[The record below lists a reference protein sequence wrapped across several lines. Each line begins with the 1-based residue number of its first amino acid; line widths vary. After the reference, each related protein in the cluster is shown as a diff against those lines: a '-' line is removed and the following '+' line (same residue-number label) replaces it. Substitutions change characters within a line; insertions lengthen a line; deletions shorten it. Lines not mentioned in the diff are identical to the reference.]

1 MNNSR
6 AFLHI
11 TYKLYGHL
19 DKLSGVKKSNCINCY
34 LSLMKHAWKK
44 NNYECGLRY
53 STVAKETKLSRIT
66 VRRTL
71 DTLEKLHVISTVRG
85 RSGKTYK
92 INQLFI
98 KSESDGSI
106 LYTNKNKMYK
116 KDHSNVKKRSVLEET
131 IYINN
136 IDKIIRDNR
145 NDKDSLI
152 LNLSKLPLSEL
163 KSDTKNPYYIKLA
176 IEKKAE
182 LDRESKATYVH
193 PQKIINELTKIK
205 KNSNPRYREKVAFN
219 KRNNLDYKGRPIIKD
234 NQSTIN
240 KGRPKKW

>member
-1 MNNSR
+1 MNNTR

-19 DKLSGVKKSNCINCY
+19 DKLSGIKKSNCLNCY

-53 STVAKETKLSRIT
+53 STIAKETKLSRIT

-71 DTLEKLHVISTVRG
+71 DTLEKLHIISTVRG
-85 RSGKTYK
+85 RSGKSYK
-92 INQLFI
+92 INQLFL
-98 KSESDGSI
+98 KTESDGSI
-106 LYTNKNKMYK
+106 LYINKPKMYK

-163 KSDTKNPYYIKLA
+163 NSDTNNPYYIKLA
-176 IEKKAE
+176 KAKKIE

-219 KRNNLDYKGRPIIKD
+219 KRNNLDYKGRP
-234 NQSTIN
+234 
-240 KGRPKKW
+240 KK

>member
-34 LSLMKHAWKK
+34 LSLMKHAWRN

-53 STVAKETKLSRIT
+53 STIAKETKLSRIT

-71 DTLEKLHVISTVRG
+71 DTLEKLHIISTIRG
-85 RSGKTYK
+85 KSGKTYK

-98 KSESDGSI
+98 KTESDGSI

-116 KDHSNVKKRSVLEET
+116 KDHSDVYNRSVLVET
-131 IYINN
+131 LNNN
-136 IDKIIRDNR
+136 INTIIRDNR
-145 NDKDSLI
+145 GDKDSLI
-152 LNLSKLPLSEL
+152 LNLSKLPLKDL
-163 KSDTKNPYYIKLA
+163 NSDTNNPYYVKLA
-176 IEKKAE
+176 KEKKIE

-205 KNSNPRYREKVAFN
+205 KNSNPRYREKVEFN
-219 KRNNLDYKGRPIIKD
+219 KRNNLDYKGRP
-234 NQSTIN
+234 
-240 KGRPKKW
+240 KK

>member
-19 DKLSGVKKSNCINCY
+19 DKLSGTKKSNCINCY

-71 DTLEKLHVISTVRG
+71 DTLEKLNVISTVRG

-106 LYTNKNKMYK
+106 LYINKPKMYK
-116 KDHSNVKKRSVLEET
+116 KDHSDVKKRSVLEET

-136 IDKIIRDNR
+136 IEKIIRDNR

-163 KSDTKNPYYIKLA
+163 NSDTKNPYYIKLA

-182 LDRESKATYVH
+182 LERESKATYVN
-193 PQKIINELTKIK
+193 PQKIINELTKIS
-205 KNSNPRYREKVAFN
+205 KNSNPRYKEKVAFN
-219 KRNNLDYKGRPIIKD
+219 KRNNLDYKGRP
-234 NQSTIN
+234 
-240 KGRPKKW
+240 KKW

>member
-1 MNNSR
+1 MNNTR

-19 DKLSGVKKSNCINCY
+19 DKLSGVKKSNCLNCY

-53 STVAKETKLSRIT
+53 STIAKETKLSRIT

-71 DTLEKLHVISTVRG
+71 DTLEKLHIISTVRG
-85 RSGKTYK
+85 RSGKSYK
-92 INQLFI
+92 INQLFL
-98 KSESDGSI
+98 KTESDGSI
-106 LYTNKNKMYK
+106 LYINKPKMYK

-152 LNLSKLPLSEL
+152 LNLSKLPLSIL
-163 KSDTKNPYYIKLA
+163 NSDTNNPYYIKLA
-176 IEKKAE
+176 KEKKIE

-193 PQKIINELTKIK
+193 PQKIIN
-205 KNSNPRYREKVAFN
+205 
-219 KRNNLDYKGRPIIKD
+219 
-234 NQSTIN
+234 
-240 KGRPKKW
+240 

>member
-1 MNNSR
+1 
-6 AFLHI
+6 
-11 TYKLYGHL
+11 
-19 DKLSGVKKSNCINCY
+19 
-34 LSLMKHAWKK
+34 MKHAWKK

-53 STVAKETKLSRIT
+53 STVVKETKLSRIT

-92 INQLFI
+92 INQLFL
-98 KSESDGSI
+98 KTESDSSI
-106 LYTNKNKMYK
+106 IYTNNNKKYK
-116 KDHSNVKKRSVLEET
+116 KEHSNVYKRAVLEET

-136 IDKIIRDNR
+136 IEKIIRDNR
-145 NDKDSLI
+145 GDMDSLI

-163 KSDTKNPYYIKLA
+163 NSDTNNPYYVKLA
-176 IEKKAE
+176 KAKKAE

-193 PQKIINELTKIK
+193 PQKIINELTKIS

-219 KRNNLDYKGRPIIKD
+219 KRNNLDYKGRP
-234 NQSTIN
+234 
-240 KGRPKKW
+240 KK

>member
-1 MNNSR
+1 MNNTR

-19 DKLSGVKKSNCINCY
+19 DKLSGTKKSNCLNCY

-53 STVAKETKLSRIT
+53 STVVKETKLSRIT

-92 INQLFI
+92 INQLFL
-98 KSESDGSI
+98 KTESDGSI

-116 KDHSNVKKRSVLEET
+116 KDHSNVKKRSVLVEALN
-131 IYINN
+131 NN
-136 IDKIIRDNR
+136 IEAIIRDNR
-145 NDKDSLI
+145 GDMDSMI
-152 LNLSKLPLSEL
+152 LNLSKLPLSDL
-163 KSDTKNPYYIKLA
+163 NSDTNNPYYVKLA

-182 LDRESKATYVH
+182 LDRLSKATYVH

-205 KNSNPRYREKVAFN
+205 KNSNIKYREKVAFN
-219 KRNNLDYKGRPIIKD
+219 KRNNLDYKGRP
-234 NQSTIN
+234 
-240 KGRPKKW
+240 KK

>member
-53 STVAKETKLSRIT
+53 STVVKETKLSRIT

-98 KSESDGSI
+98 KTESDSSI
-106 LYTNKNKMYK
+106 MHINKNKMYK
-116 KDHSNVKKRSVLEET
+116 KEHSDVYKRAVLVEALN
-131 IYINN
+131 NN
-136 IDKIIRDNR
+136 IETIIRDNR
-145 NDKDSLI
+145 GDMDSLI
-152 LNLSKLPLSEL
+152 LNLSKLPPEEL
-163 KSDTKNPYYIKLA
+163 NLDTKNPYYVKLA

-219 KRNNLDYKGRPIIKD
+219 KRNNLDYKGRP
-234 NQSTIN
+234 
-240 KGRPKKW
+240 KK

>member
-6 AFLHI
+6 AFLHV

-19 DKLSGVKKSNCINCY
+19 DKLSGTKKSNCINCY

-71 DTLEKLHVISTVRG
+71 DTLEKLNVISTVRG

-116 KDHSNVKKRSVLEET
+116 KDHPDVYKRSVLVED
-131 IYINN
+131 ININN
-136 IDKIIRDNR
+136 IDKIIKDNR
-145 NDKDSLI
+145 GSLDNII

-163 KSDTKNPYYIKLA
+163 NSDTKNPYYIKLA

-182 LDRESKATYVH
+182 LDRESKATYVN
-193 PQKIINELTKIK
+193 PQKIINELTKIS

-219 KRNNLDYKGRPIIKD
+219 KRNNLDYKGRP
-234 NQSTIN
+234 
-240 KGRPKKW
+240 KK

>member
-1 MNNSR
+1 MNNTR

-19 DKLSGVKKSNCINCY
+19 DKLSGTKKSNCLNCY

-98 KSESDGSI
+98 KTESDSSI
-106 LYTNKNKMYK
+106 IYTNKNKMYK
-116 KDHSNVKKRSVLEET
+116 KEHSDVYKRAVLEET

-136 IDKIIRDNR
+136 IEKIIRDNR
-145 NDKDSLI
+145 GDMDSLI
-152 LNLSKLPLSEL
+152 LNLSKLPPEEL
-163 KSDTKNPYYIKLA
+163 NSDTKNPYYIKLA
-176 IEKKAE
+176 KAKKAE

-193 PQKIINELTKIK
+193 PQKIINELTKIS

-219 KRNNLDYKGRPIIKD
+219 KRNNLDYKGRP
-234 NQSTIN
+234 
-240 KGRPKKW
+240 KK

>member
-71 DTLEKLHVISTVRG
+71 DTLEKLNVISTVRG

-106 LYTNKNKMYK
+106 LYTNKPKMYK

-193 PQKIINELTKIK
+193 PQKIINELTKIS

>member
-19 DKLSGVKKSNCINCY
+19 DKLTGVKKSNCLNCY

-53 STVAKETKLSRIT
+53 STVASETKLSRIT

-71 DTLEKLHVISTVRG
+71 DTLEKLNIISTVRG

-92 INQLFI
+92 INQLFL
-98 KSESDGSI
+98 KTELDGSI
-106 LYTNKNKMYK
+106 LYTNKTKMYK
-116 KDHSNVKKRSVLEET
+116 KDHSNVKNRSVLEET

-136 IDKIIRDNR
+136 IEKIIRDNR
-145 NDKDSLI
+145 GNMDSLI
-152 LNLSKLPLSEL
+152 LNLSKLPPEEL
-163 KSDTKNPYYIKLA
+163 NSDTKNPYYIKLA
-176 IEKKAE
+176 KAKKAE

-193 PQKIINELTKIK
+193 PQKIINELTKIS
-205 KNSNPRYREKVAFN
+205 KNSNPRYKEKVAFN
-219 KRNNLDYKGRPIIKD
+219 KRNNLDYKGRP
-234 NQSTIN
+234 
-240 KGRPKKW
+240 KK

>member
-19 DKLSGVKKSNCINCY
+19 DKLGGTKKSNCLNCY

-53 STVAKETKLSRIT
+53 STVVKETKLSRIT

-92 INQLFI
+92 INQLFL
-98 KSESDGSI
+98 KTESDSSI
-106 LYTNKNKMYK
+106 IYNNKNKKYK
-116 KDHSNVKKRSVLEET
+116 IDHSNVYKRAVLEET

-145 NDKDSLI
+145 GDMDSLI
-152 LNLSKLPLSEL
+152 LNLSKLPLSDL
-163 KSDTKNPYYIKLA
+163 NSDTNNPYYVKLA
-176 IEKKAE
+176 KEKKAE
-182 LDRESKATYVH
+182 LERESKATYVH

-205 KNSNPRYREKVAFN
+205 KNSNPRYREKVNFN
-219 KRNNLDYKGRPIIKD
+219 KRNNLDYKGRP
-234 NQSTIN
+234 
-240 KGRPKKW
+240 KK

>member
-193 PQKIINELTKIK
+193 PQKIINELTKIS

>member
-19 DKLSGVKKSNCINCY
+19 DKLSGIKKSNCLNCY

-53 STVAKETKLSRIT
+53 STIAKETKLSRIT

-85 RSGKTYK
+85 RSGKSYK
-92 INQLFI
+92 INQLFL
-98 KSESDGSI
+98 KTESDGSI
-106 LYTNKNKMYK
+106 LYTNNSSMYK
-116 KDHSNVKKRSVLEET
+116 KDHSNVKKRSVLVEALN
-131 IYINN
+131 NN
-136 IDKIIRDNR
+136 IEAIIRDNR
-145 NDKDSLI
+145 GDMDSMI
-152 LNLSKLPLSEL
+152 LNLSKLPLSDL
-163 KSDTKNPYYIKLA
+163 NSDTNNPYYVKLA
-176 IEKKAE
+176 KEKKAE
-182 LDRESKATYVH
+182 LDRLSKATYVH

-219 KRNNLDYKGRPIIKD
+219 KRNNLDW
-234 NQSTIN
+234 
-240 KGRPKKW
+240 KGRPKK

>member
-1 MNNSR
+1 MNNTR

-19 DKLSGVKKSNCINCY
+19 DKLSGTKKSNCLNCY

-53 STVAKETKLSRIT
+53 STVVKETKLSRIT

-85 RSGKTYK
+85 KSGKTYK
-92 INQLFI
+92 INQLFL
-98 KSESDGSI
+98 KTESDSSI
-106 LYTNKNKMYK
+106 IYTNKNKKYK
-116 KDHSNVKKRSVLEET
+116 IDHSNVYKRAVLEET

-136 IDKIIRDNR
+136 IENIIRDNR
-145 NDKDSLI
+145 GDMDSMI

-163 KSDTKNPYYIKLA
+163 NSDTNNPYYVKLA

-182 LDRESKATYVH
+182 LDLESKATYVH

-205 KNSNPRYREKVAFN
+205 KNSNPRYREKVEFN
-219 KRNNLDYKGRPIIKD
+219 KRNNLDYKGRP
-234 NQSTIN
+234 
-240 KGRPKKW
+240 KK

>member
-1 MNNSR
+1 MNNTR

-19 DKLSGVKKSNCINCY
+19 DKLSGTKKSNCLNCY

-53 STVAKETKLSRIT
+53 STVVKETKLSRIT

-92 INQLFI
+92 INQLFL
-98 KSESDGSI
+98 KTESDSSI
-106 LYTNKNKMYK
+106 IYTNKNKKYK
-116 KDHSNVKKRSVLEET
+116 IDHSNVYKRAVLEET

-136 IDKIIRDNR
+136 IENIIRDNR
-145 NDKDSLI
+145 GNMDSLI
-152 LNLSKLPLSEL
+152 LNLSKLPLSDL
-163 KSDTKNPYYIKLA
+163 NSDTKNPYYVKLA
-176 IEKKAE
+176 KEKKAE
-182 LDRESKATYVH
+182 LERESKANYVH
-193 PQKIINELTKIK
+193 PQKIINELTKIS

-219 KRNNLDYKGRPIIKD
+219 KRNNLDYKGRP
-234 NQSTIN
+234 
-240 KGRPKKW
+240 KK

>member
-19 DKLSGVKKSNCINCY
+19 DKLSGTKKSNCINCY

-53 STVAKETKLSRIT
+53 STVVKETKLSRIT

-92 INQLFI
+92 INQLFL
-98 KSESDGSI
+98 KTESDSSI
-106 LYTNKNKMYK
+106 IYNNKNKKYK
-116 KDHSNVKKRSVLEET
+116 IDHSNVYKRAVLEET
-131 IYINN
+131 IYISN

-152 LNLSKLPLSEL
+152 LNLSKLPLSDL
-163 KSDTKNPYYIKLA
+163 NSDTNNPYYVKLA
-176 IEKKAE
+176 IKKKDE

-205 KNSNPRYREKVAFN
+205 KNSNPRYRERVEFN
-219 KRNNLDYKGRPIIKD
+219 KRNNLDYKGRP
-234 NQSTIN
+234 
-240 KGRPKKW
+240 KK

>member
-1 MNNSR
+1 MNNTR

-19 DKLSGVKKSNCINCY
+19 DKLSGIKKSNCLNCY

-53 STVAKETKLSRIT
+53 STIAKETKLSRIT

-71 DTLEKLHVISTVRG
+71 DTLEKLHIISTVRG
-85 RSGKTYK
+85 RSGKSYK
-92 INQLFI
+92 INQLFL
-98 KSESDGSI
+98 KTESDGSI
-106 LYTNKNKMYK
+106 LYINKPKMYK

-163 KSDTKNPYYIKLA
+163 NSDTNNPYYIKLA
-176 IEKKAE
+176 KEKKIE

-193 PQKIINELTKIK
+193 PQKIINELTKIS
-205 KNSNPRYREKVAFN
+205 KNSNPRYREKVEFN
-219 KRNNLDYKGRPIIKD
+219 KRNNLDYKGRP
-234 NQSTIN
+234 
-240 KGRPKKW
+240 KK

>member
-11 TYKLYGHL
+11 TYKLYGYL
-19 DKLSGVKKSNCINCY
+19 DKLSGVKKSNCLNCY

-53 STVAKETKLSRIT
+53 STVAFETKLSRIT

-71 DTLEKLHVISTVRG
+71 DTLEKLNVISTVRG

-98 KSESDGSI
+98 KTESDGSI

-116 KDHSNVKKRSVLEET
+116 KDHSDVYKRAVLVED
-131 IYINN
+131 ISNSN
-136 IDKIIRDNR
+136 IEKIIRDNR
-145 NDKDSLI
+145 GDMDSLI
-152 LNLSKLPLSEL
+152 LNLSKLPPEELNSEIAN
-163 KSDTKNPYYIKLA
+163 KNPYYIKLA
-176 IEKKAE
+176 KAKKIELE
-182 LDRESKATYVH
+182 RESKATYVNPH
-193 PQKIINELTKIK
+193 KIINELTKIS

-219 KRNNLDYKGRPIIKD
+219 KRNNLDYKGRP
-234 NQSTIN
+234 
-240 KGRPKKW
+240 KK

>member
-19 DKLSGVKKSNCINCY
+19 DKLTGVKKSNCLNCY

-71 DTLEKLHVISTVRG
+71 DTLEKLHIISTIRG

-92 INQLFI
+92 INQLFL
-98 KSESDGSI
+98 KTESDSSI
-106 LYTNKNKMYK
+106 IYNNKNKKYK
-116 KDHSNVKKRSVLEET
+116 IDHSNVYKRAVLEET

-136 IDKIIRDNR
+136 IEKIIRDNR
-145 NDKDSLI
+145 NDKDSMI
-152 LNLSKLPLSEL
+152 LNLSKLPLTEL
-163 KSDTKNPYYIKLA
+163 NSDTNNPYYIKLA
-176 IEKKAE
+176 KEKKAE

-219 KRNNLDYKGRPIIKD
+219 KRNNLDYKGRP
-234 NQSTIN
+234 
-240 KGRPKKW
+240 KK

>member
-1 MNNSR
+1 MKNSR

-71 DTLEKLHVISTVRG
+71 NTLEKLHIISTVRG
-85 RSGKTYK
+85 RSGKSYK
-92 INQLFI
+92 INQVFL
-98 KSESDGSI
+98 KTESDGSI
-106 LYTNKNKMYK
+106 LYTNNSSMYK
-116 KDHSNVKKRSVLEET
+116 KDHSNVKKRSVLVEALN
-131 IYINN
+131 NN
-136 IDKIIRDNR
+136 IEAIIRDNR
-145 NDKDSLI
+145 GDMDSMI
-152 LNLSKLPLSEL
+152 LNLSKLPLKDL
-163 KSDTKNPYYIKLA
+163 NSDTNNPYYVKLA
-176 IEKKAE
+176 KEKKIE
-182 LDRESKATYVH
+182 LDRLSKATYVH

-205 KNSNPRYREKVAFN
+205 KNSNIKYREKVALN
-219 KRNNLDYKGRPIIKD
+219 KRNNLDYKGRP
-234 NQSTIN
+234 
-240 KGRPKKW
+240 KK

>member
-193 PQKIINELTKIK
+193 PQKIINELTKIS

-219 KRNNLDYKGRPIIKD
+219 KRNNLDYKGRP
-234 NQSTIN
+234 
-240 KGRPKKW
+240 KKW

>member
-1 MNNSR
+1 MKNSR

-19 DKLSGVKKSNCINCY
+19 DKLGGTKKSNCINCY

-53 STVAKETKLSRIT
+53 STIAKETKLSRIT

-71 DTLEKLHVISTVRG
+71 DTLEKLHIISTVRG
-85 RSGKTYK
+85 RSGKSYK
-92 INQLFI
+92 INQLFL
-98 KSESDGSI
+98 KTESEGSI

-116 KDHSNVKKRSVLEET
+116 KDHSNVYKRSVLVEALN
-131 IYINN
+131 NN
-136 IDKIIRDNR
+136 IEAIIRDNR
-145 NDKDSLI
+145 GDMDSMI
-152 LNLSKLPLSEL
+152 LNLSKLPLSDL
-163 KSDTKNPYYIKLA
+163 NSDTNNPYYVKLA

-182 LDRESKATYVH
+182 LDRISKATYVH

-205 KNSNPRYREKVAFN
+205 KNTNPRYKEKVAFN
-219 KRNNLDYKGRPIIKD
+219 KRNNLDYKGRP
-234 NQSTIN
+234 
-240 KGRPKKW
+240 KK

>member
-11 TYKLYGHL
+11 TYKLYGYL
-19 DKLSGVKKSNCINCY
+19 DKLSGTKKSNCLNCY

-71 DTLEKLHVISTVRG
+71 DTLEKLNVISTVRG

-98 KSESDGSI
+98 KTESDSSI

-116 KDHSNVKKRSVLEET
+116 KEQSDVYKRAVLVEALNT
-131 IYINN
+131 IDKGNN
-136 IDKIIRDNR
+136 IENIIRDNR
-145 NDKDSLI
+145 GNMDSLI
-152 LNLSKLPLSEL
+152 LNLSKLPPEEL
-163 KSDTKNPYYIKLA
+163 NSDTKNPYYVKLA
-176 IEKKAE
+176 KAKKIELE
-182 LDRESKATYVH
+182 RESKATYVH
-193 PQKIINELTKIK
+193 PQKIINELTKIS

-219 KRNNLDYKGRPIIKD
+219 KRNNLDYKGRL
-234 NQSTIN
+234 
-240 KGRPKKW
+240 KK

>member
-1 MNNSR
+1 MNNTR

-98 KSESDGSI
+98 KTESDGSI

-116 KDHSNVKKRSVLEET
+116 KDHSDVYNRSVLEET

-136 IDKIIRDNR
+136 IEKIIRDNR
-145 NDKDSLI
+145 GDMDSLI
-152 LNLSKLPLSEL
+152 LNLSKLPPEEL
-163 KSDTKNPYYIKLA
+163 NLDTKNPYYVKLA
-176 IEKKAE
+176 KAKKIE

-193 PQKIINELTKIK
+193 PQKIINELTKIS

-219 KRNNLDYKGRPIIKD
+219 KRNNLDYKGRP
-234 NQSTIN
+234 
-240 KGRPKKW
+240 KK

>member
-19 DKLSGVKKSNCINCY
+19 DKLSGVKKSNCLNCY

-71 DTLEKLHVISTVRG
+71 DTLEKLNVISTVRG

-98 KSESDGSI
+98 KTESDGSI
-106 LYTNKNKMYK
+106 LYTNKTKMYK
-116 KDHSNVKKRSVLEET
+116 KDHSDVYNRSVLEET

-136 IDKIIRDNR
+136 IEKIIRDNR
-145 NDKDSLI
+145 GNMDSLI
-152 LNLSKLPLSEL
+152 LNLSKLPLSDL
-163 KSDTKNPYYIKLA
+163 NSDTKNPYYVKLA
-176 IEKKAE
+176 KAKKAE

-193 PQKIINELTKIK
+193 PQKIINELTKIS
-205 KNSNPRYREKVAFN
+205 KNSNPRYREKVNFN
-219 KRNNLDYKGRPIIKD
+219 KRNNLDYKGRP
-234 NQSTIN
+234 
-240 KGRPKKW
+240 KKL

>member
-1 MNNSR
+1 MNNTR

-19 DKLSGVKKSNCINCY
+19 DKLSGIKKSNCLNCY

-53 STVAKETKLSRIT
+53 STIAKETKLSRIT

-85 RSGKTYK
+85 RSGKSYK
-92 INQLFI
+92 INQLFL
-98 KSESDGSI
+98 KTESDGSI
-106 LYTNKNKMYK
+106 LYTNNSSMYK

-136 IDKIIRDNR
+136 IENIIRNNR
-145 NDKDSLI
+145 GSMDDII
-152 LNLSKLPLSEL
+152 LNLSKLPLSDL
-163 KSDTKNPYYIKLA
+163 NSDTNNPYYVKLA
-176 IEKKAE
+176 KEKKAE
-182 LDRESKATYVH
+182 LDRESKANFVH

-205 KNSNPRYREKVAFN
+205 KNSNPKYREKVAFN
-219 KRNNLDYKGRPIIKD
+219 KRNNLDW
-234 NQSTIN
+234 
-240 KGRPKKW
+240 KGRPKK

>member
-19 DKLSGVKKSNCINCY
+19 DKLSGIKKSNCLNCY

-53 STVAKETKLSRIT
+53 STIAKETKLSRIT

-85 RSGKTYK
+85 RSGKSYK
-92 INQLFI
+92 INQLFL
-98 KSESDGSI
+98 KTESDGSI
-106 LYTNKNKMYK
+106 LYTNNSSMYK

-136 IDKIIRDNR
+136 IEKIIRDNR
-145 NDKDSLI
+145 GDMDSMI
-152 LNLSKLPLSEL
+152 LNLSKLPLSDL
-163 KSDTKNPYYIKLA
+163 NSDTNNPYYVKLA

-182 LDRESKATYVH
+182 LDRLSKATYVH

-219 KRNNLDYKGRPIIKD
+219 KRNNLDW
-234 NQSTIN
+234 
-240 KGRPKKW
+240 KGRPKK

>member
-1 MNNSR
+1 MNNTR

-19 DKLSGVKKSNCINCY
+19 DKLSGTKKSNCINCY

-53 STVAKETKLSRIT
+53 STIAKETKLSRIT

-71 DTLEKLHVISTVRG
+71 DTLEKLHIISTVRG
-85 RSGKTYK
+85 RSGKSYK
-92 INQLFI
+92 INQLFL
-98 KSESDGSI
+98 KTESDSSI
-106 LYTNKNKMYK
+106 IYNNKNKKYK
-116 KDHSNVKKRSVLEET
+116 IDHSNVYKRSVLVED
-131 IYINN
+131 INTLDIEN
-136 IDKIIRDNR
+136 IIRDNR

-152 LNLSKLPLSEL
+152 LNLSKLPLKIL
-163 KSDTKNPYYIKLA
+163 NSDINNPYYIKLA
-176 IEKKAE
+176 KEKKAE
-182 LDRESKATYVH
+182 LERESKATYVH

-219 KRNNLDYKGRPIIKD
+219 KRNNLDLER
-234 NQSTIN
+234 
-240 KGRPKKW
+240 

>member
-1 MNNSR
+1 MKNSR

-53 STVAKETKLSRIT
+53 STIAKETKLSRIT

-71 DTLEKLHVISTVRG
+71 DTLEKLHIISTVRG

-92 INQLFI
+92 INQIFI
-98 KSESDGSI
+98 KTESDGSI
-106 LYTNKNKMYK
+106 LYTNNNKMYK
-116 KDHSNVKKRSVLEET
+116 KDHSDVYKRSVLVEALN
-131 IYINN
+131 NN
-136 IDKIIRDNR
+136 IEAIIRDHKGNM
-145 NDKDSLI
+145 DSLI
-152 LNLSKLPLSEL
+152 LNLSKLPLKDL
-163 KSDTKNPYYIKLA
+163 NSDTNNPYYVKLA
-176 IEKKAE
+176 KEKKIE
-182 LDRESKATYVH
+182 LDRISKATYVH

-219 KRNNLDYKGRPIIKD
+219 KRNNLDW
-234 NQSTIN
+234 
-240 KGRPKKW
+240 KGRPKK

>member
-6 AFLHI
+6 TFLHI

-19 DKLSGVKKSNCINCY
+19 DKLSGTKKSNCINCY

-53 STVAKETKLSRIT
+53 STVVKETKLSRIT

-98 KSESDGSI
+98 KTESDSSI
-106 LYTNKNKMYK
+106 IYTNKNKKYK
-116 KDHSNVKKRSVLEET
+116 IDHSNVYKRAVLEET

-136 IDKIIRDNR
+136 IENIIRDNR
-145 NDKDSLI
+145 GDMDSLI
-152 LNLSKLPLSEL
+152 LNLSKLPLKDL
-163 KSDTKNPYYIKLA
+163 NSDTKNPYYVKLA
-176 IEKKAE
+176 KEKKIE

-205 KNSNPRYREKVAFN
+205 KNSNPRYREKVNFN
-219 KRNNLDYKGRPIIKD
+219 KRNNLDYKGRP
-234 NQSTIN
+234 
-240 KGRPKKW
+240 KK